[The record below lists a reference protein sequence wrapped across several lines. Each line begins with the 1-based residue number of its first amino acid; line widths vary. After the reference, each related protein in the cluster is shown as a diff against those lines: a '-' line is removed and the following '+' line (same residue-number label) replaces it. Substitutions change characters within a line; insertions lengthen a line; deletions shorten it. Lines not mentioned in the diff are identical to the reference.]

1 MNPKQL
7 IEILAIFDKIG
18 IQTNPK
24 LTAEEKVI
32 LKAFN
37 PEVFATKCKTYYPNN
52 IPEINQSPELEFKIA
67 KAIIMSLVKRSL
79 LSQQQGRLCI
89 EQLEVK

>member
-18 IQTNPK
+18 IQTNPR

-32 LKAFN
+32 LKAF
-37 PEVFATKCKTYYPNN
+37 
-52 IPEINQSPELEFKIA
+52 IDELKN
-67 KAIIMSLVKRSL
+67 SVKR
-79 LSQQQGRLCI
+79 
-89 EQLEVK
+89 

>member
-24 LTAEEKVI
+24 LTTEEKEI
-32 LKAFN
+32 LKAF
-37 PEVFATKCKTYYPNN
+37 
-52 IPEINQSPELEFKIA
+52 IDELKN
-67 KAIIMSLVKRSL
+67 SVKR
-79 LSQQQGRLCI
+79 
-89 EQLEVK
+89 